1 MKSLNEIASQ
11 VQPVLTGEET
21 KQAKLTFARIGESLY
36 RKGGVGVIYARV
48 RVNGKPTWRSTGT
61 DTPAD
66 ARKWLAKWQ
75 KDDWL
80 LKNGIELKGVVLQ
93 RQRVTVREVVDSYLK
108 AGCPTRTMRSKSSY
122 TVRNERYFLNPV
134 LVYFGAIPAASLTLG
149 DCDNYLDW
157 RTSGGYVATF
167 TVRGKPQTMQTRG
180 GKRAV
185 DLELVVLGNALS
197 LAARRGML
205 NSNPLKGRGRYT
217 CASEVR
223 HCREVAPSP
232 EGLKR
237 LETWFRGRQEH
248 GVADLVCFL
257 AYSGLRIGEA
267 LAMEWESVDWV
278 EGILHVKRE
287 KRGIMPWTPILSEM
301 EALLRDMQKRATSY
315 LLFPSPFVPE
325 KPADASA
332 IRRRIRVACKT
343 LDLAHVTPHGLR
355 SYFVTRARESGLSD
369 AEIAMLIG
377 DKTGPAIIAHTYGDV
392 RPEHLL
398 RQAQRIQLT
407 ATQTSSPALGGSSI
421 GSSITSPPG
430 SGCLTQFQ
438 RGATSQEVPENRGV

>member
-1 MKSLNEIASQ
+1 M
-11 VQPVLTGEET
+11 
-21 KQAKLTFARIGESLY
+21 GESLY

-48 RVNGKPTWRSTGT
+48 RINGKATWRSTGT
-61 DTPAD
+61 DIPAD

-108 AGCPTRTMRSKSSY
+108 AGCPTRTMRPKSPY
-122 TVRNERYFLNPV
+122 TIKNERYALNPV
-134 LVYFGAIPAASLTLG
+134 LTYFGNMPAASLTLG
-149 DCDNYLDW
+149 DCDKYLDW
-157 RTSGGYVATF
+157 RMSGGYVATF

-185 DLELVVLGNALS
+185 DLELVVLGNALGF
-197 LAARRGML
+197 AVRRSTL
-205 NSNPLKGRGRYT
+205 SSNPLKGRGRYT

-232 EGLKR
+232 QGLEKI
-237 LETWFRGRQEH
+237 ESWFRGHSEH
-248 GVADLVCFL
+248 GTADLVCFL

-267 LAMEWESVDWV
+267 LAMEWEAVDWAQK
-278 EGILHVKRE
+278 ILHVKRE

-301 EALLRDMQKRATSY
+301 EVLLRDMQKRKTSY
-315 LLFPSPFVPE
+315 LLFPSPFDSE
-325 KPADASA
+325 KGADPSA
-332 IRRRIRVACKT
+332 IRRRIRAACKT
-343 LDLAHVTPHGLR
+343 LDLGHVTPHGLR

-398 RQAQRIQLT
+398 KQAQRIQLT
-407 ATQTSSPALGGSSI
+407 ATQTPTEGANGSSI
-421 GSSITSPPG
+421 GSSNTSSDVAAG
-430 SGCLTQFQ
+430 RTV
-438 RGATSQEVPENRGV
+438 SQ

>member
-1 MKSLNEIASQ
+1 MEPGRAVERLAMTVQEQQGAIALIRPQ
-11 VQPVLTGEET
+11 AAGESRKRAEL
-21 KQAKLTFARIGESLY
+21 KFERLGESLY
-36 RKGGVGVIYARV
+36 RKGGIGVIYARL
-48 RVNGKPTWRSTGT
+48 RLNGKPTWRSTET
-61 DTPAD
+61 QIPAD
-66 ARKWLAKWQ
+66 ARKWLAKWR

-80 LKNGIELKGVVLQ
+80 LKNGIEVKGVVLQ
-93 RQRVTVREVVDSYLK
+93 RQRVSVREVVDSYLK
-108 AGCPTRTMRSKSSY
+108 AGCPTRTMRSKSPY
-122 TVRNERYFLNPV
+122 TVRNEKSFLKPV
-134 LVYFGAIPAASLTLG
+134 LAYFGDIPAASLTLG
-149 DCDNYLDW
+149 DCDKYLDW

-185 DLELVVLGNALS
+185 DLELVVLCNALN
-197 LAARRGML
+197 LAARRSIIG
-205 NSNPLKGRGRYT
+205 SNPLKGRGRYT

-237 LETWFRGRQEH
+237 IETWFRGREEDS
-248 GVADLVCFL
+248 VADLICFL

-267 LAMEWESVDWV
+267 LAMEWEAVDSSAK
-278 EGILHVKRE
+278 ILHVKRE

-301 EALLRDMQKRATSY
+301 DALLRDMKKRTTSY
-315 LLFPSPFVPE
+315 LLFSSPYDPK
-325 KPADASA
+325 KPVDPSA
-332 IRRRIRVACKT
+332 IRRRIRSACKA
-343 LDLAHVTPHGLR
+343 LDLGHVTPHGLR

-407 ATQTSSPALGGSSI
+407 ATGRNAPAEGGSSI
-421 GSSITSPPG
+421 ESSNNVPPVTIC
-430 SGCLTQFQ
+430 S
-438 RGATSQEVPENRGV
+438 AMSQ

>member
-1 MKSLNEIASQ
+1 MKNLNESASLALQ
-11 VQPVLTGEET
+11 VSTGEEI
-21 KQAKLTFARIGESLY
+21 KRAKPTFERMGESLY

-61 DTPAD
+61 EIPAD

-93 RQRVTVREVVDSYLK
+93 RQRVAVQEVVDAYLK
-108 AGCPTRTMRSKSSY
+108 AGCPTRTMRPKSPY
-122 TVRNERYFLNPV
+122 TVRNEKYFLNPV
-134 LVYFGAIPAASLTLG
+134 LAYFGDMPAASLTLG
-149 DCDNYLDW
+149 DCDKYLDW
-157 RTSGGYVATF
+157 RTSGGYVASF
-167 TVRGKPQTMQTRG
+167 TVRGKEQTMQTRG

-197 LAARRGML
+197 LAVRRGMIS
-205 NSNPLKGRGRYT
+205 SNPLKGRGRYT

-232 EGLKR
+232 EGLQR
-237 LETWFRGRQEH
+237 IETWFRGRDEQ

-267 LAMEWESVDWV
+267 LAMEWESVDWA
-278 EGILHVKRE
+278 EKILHVKRE

-315 LLFPSPFVPE
+315 RLFASPFDPE

-332 IRRRIRVACKT
+332 IRRRIRAACKT

-398 RQAQRIQLT
+398 RQAHRIQLT
-407 ATQTSSPALGGSSI
+407 ATQKSGPVAEGSSI
-421 GSSITSPPG
+421 GSSNTSPVIPTGCTG
-430 SGCLTQFQ
+430 S
-438 RGATSQEVPENRGV
+438 P